1 MTKETIIEQLEMKIH
16 EALELLQRSKETEKR
31 ERLYTVKEAAKI
43 MNLCEQ
49 QVKRRIAK
57 GDLKKIEQPGAKRH
71 TRILIPES
79 ELAMYLGGAAK

>member
-1 MTKETIIEQLEMKIH
+1 MTKATIEQFRQGLTNLLEM
-16 EALELLQRSKETEKR
+16 LDRSEEEEKR

-43 MNLCEQ
+43 MHLCEM

-57 GDLKKIEQPGAKRH
+57 GDLKSIKQPGAKRH